1 MTEEPDE
8 MDEFL
13 ELVGEEYEE
22 SVELVY
28 IGSGID
34 ADLLDG
40 VVANYYISSPTI
52 RMFYG
57 TSDSGG

>member
-22 SVELVY
+22 PVY
-28 IGSGID
+28 ISYSITSEP
-34 ADLLDG
+34 
-40 VVANYYISSPTI
+40 VVATISASKMRIYYDV
-52 RMFYG
+52 G
-57 TSDSGG
+57 DSGD

>member
-1 MTEEPDE
+1 MTDEPDE

-22 SVELVY
+22 PVNTSWSIITGSVKISPASIRVY
-28 IGSGID
+28 YD
-34 ADLLDG
+34 
-40 VVANYYISSPTI
+40 
-52 RMFYG
+52 